1 MMSIERLRKKTIV
14 EKTIAKFNL
23 DLSGLTVFTEAA
35 TNNYQYTPIICA
47 VADAQKVFAITRD
60 SKYGN
65 KEDIRRDTMEL
76 ARQFGVEDRIEVLF
90 EKDGKAIRS
99 SDIITNSGFV
109 RPIDKAMI
117 SQMKPTAVIP
127 LMWETWEYREWELD
141 LDACRE
147 KGILVLGTDE
157 HHPLLNLFHSN
168 GFLIC
173 KLLFDKGM
181 GVYKD
186 NLLLISSGLIGD
198 SASDFFIN
206 SKIRFKRIV
215 FDDNVPDN
223 QRPYL
228 LNENQI
234 EKELAN
240 FDAIIVAEL
249 HYNVD
254 IISQSGLINPN
265 ILKERNPVIQIIHIC
280 GAVSKE
286 DMLNAGLSFY
296 PNDIAPFGY
305 MTVSP
310 DYLGPK
316 TIFELVTAGLKVG
329 EVMAKCR
336 LNGMSIR
343 KTIAYTLENAQ
354 AMDFQEGFLPQ

>member
-35 TNNYQYTPIICA
+35 TNNYQYTPIISA
-47 VADAQKVFAITRD
+47 VAGAQRVFAITRG

-76 ARQFGVEDRIEVLF
+76 AKQFGVEDRIEVIF
-90 EKDGKAIRS
+90 EKDSKAIRS

-109 RPIDKAMI
+109 RPIDRAMI
-117 SQMKPTAVIP
+117 SQMKSTAVIP
-127 LMWETWEYREWELD
+127 LMWETWEYRKSELD
-141 LDACRE
+141 LDVCRE

-157 HHPLLNLFHSN
+157 HNPLLNLFHSN

-198 SASDFFIN
+198 SAADFFIN
-206 SKIRFKRIV
+206 NNIQFKRIV
-215 FDDNVPDN
+215 FDDNVPEN
-223 QRPYL
+223 KKPYL

-234 EKELAN
+234 EEEISN
-240 FDAIIVAEL
+240 FDAIIIAE
-249 HYNVD
+249 HHHNVD
-254 IISQSGLINPN
+254 ILSQSGLINPN
-265 ILKERNPVIQIIHIC
+265 ILKEKNPTVQIIHIC
-280 GAVSKE
+280 GAVNKE

-305 MTVSP
+305 MTISP
-310 DYLGPK
+310 DYLGSK
-316 TIFELVTAGLKVG
+316 TVFELITAGLKVG
-329 EVMAKCR
+329 EVMARCR

-343 KTIAYTLENAQ
+343 ETIAYTLENAP
-354 AMDFQEGFLPQ
+354 AMDFPDSSGG